1 MTDRPNIIFMLPDQL
16 RADFLSANGA
26 SFIET
31 THIDSLADRG
41 VRYSRCYSPHPLCV
55 PARTALLTGM
65 DGIKNGVLDNGHA
78 LRPDH
83 QDCGIDTWPEILSRH
98 DYTTVAVGKMHFYP
112 WEARWGFQH
121 RIIAED
127 KIWIYIEDDY
137 HHFLQAHGYHKTLG
151 YEKEAYHE
159 NFGAYLSDIP
169 WECSVD
175 HFVGQEAARWIR
187 EYDED
192 EPFAMMIGFPGPHHP
207 YDPTPEYASRFSPD
221 EMPAPIPEVEADT
234 ALMSRAF
241 GRSLKKPS
249 SNAWYAFEND
259 GVPTEEDYRLHRAY
273 YAALIKQID
282 EEVGSVLAALED
294 KGILDNTVVIF
305 SSDHGD
311 YLGDHGMAKKG
322 SFYEGAARVPMLV
335 RAPWLAGSTDYDG
348 LVSLTDVTATILDL
362 AGIER
367 PSYMVDTMTL
377 PALDLTEGPHRER
390 VGGMLRQGWMLVRDR
405 WKFVKYGG
413 GGEMLFDMENDPQEQ
428 HNLARE
434 KDYAGVRR
442 DLDAELMGM
451 VMNSITTGFADR
463 ELYKRS
469 LSGSRSF
476 GRPGWPRPY
485 PTDIEDV
492 M

>member
-1 MTDRPNIIFMLPDQL
+1 MSERPNIVFMMPDQL

-26 SFIET
+26 DFIET
-31 THIDSLADRG
+31 THIDSLADHG

-83 QDCGIDTWPEILSRH
+83 QDCGIETWPEVLSRH

-127 KIWIYIEDDY
+127 KIWIYIQDDY
-137 HHFLQAHGYHKTLG
+137 HHFLEAHGYHKTLG
-151 YEKEAYHE
+151 YEKDAYHE
-159 NFGAYLSDIP
+159 NFGAFISDIP
-169 WECSVD
+169 WTYSVD

-207 YDPTPEYASRFSPD
+207 YDPTPEYAAQFSPD
-221 EMPAPIPEVEADT
+221 AMPAPIPEVEEDT

-241 GRSLKKPS
+241 GRSLKNPS
-249 SNAWYAFEND
+249 SKSWYAFKND
-259 GVPTEEDYRLHRAY
+259 RMPTRKDYRLHRAY

-282 EEVGSVLAALED
+282 EEVGAVIDALRD
-294 KGILDNTVVIF
+294 KGMLDNTLVIF

-311 YLGDHGMAKKG
+311 YLGDHGLVKKG
-322 SFYEGAARVPMLV
+322 SFFEGAARVPMLV
-335 RAPWLAGSTDYDG
+335 RAPWIEGATDYNG
-348 LVSLTDVTATILDL
+348 LVSLTDVTATILAC
-362 AGIER
+362 AGVER
-367 PSYMVDTMTL
+367 PSTMVDTTPL
-377 PALDLTEGPHRER
+377 PALELTDEPAREQ
-390 VGGMLRQGWMLVRDR
+390 VTGMLRQGWMLARDR
-405 WKFVKYGG
+405 WKLVKYGG
-413 GGEMLFDMENDPQEQ
+413 GGDMLFDLEADPEEQ
-428 HNLARE
+428 HNL
-434 KDYAGVRR
+434 VRAAEYEDVYR
-442 DLDAELMGM
+442 ALDAELTGK
-451 VMNSITTGFADR
+451 VMASITLGSADR

-485 PTDIEDV
+485 PTDIRDV
-492 M
+492 I